1 MPFHSA
7 IMGLPPRSN
16 VRLVHRTRQLT
27 DEDGP
32 ALPPDHIV
40 GEGDDNLLS
49 ADLKSKRATFQDAFS
64 RSASAKRGGRHYAP
78 GFLYK
83 GETIDRSTTFV
94 IDPREYGELDLEA
107 DVTITPAKANEV
119 PFQRLQSYRFATSLR
134 FLAMDVRNFWMISI
148 NIATL

>member
-1 MPFHSA
+1 MHLDFCT
-7 IMGLPPRSN
+7 R
-16 VRLVHRTRQLT
+16 VR
-27 DEDGP
+27 P
-32 ALPPDHIV
+32 
-40 GEGDDNLLS
+40 
-49 ADLKSKRATFQDAFS
+49 K
-64 RSASAKRGGRHYAP
+64 
-78 GFLYK
+78 
-83 GETIDRSTTFV
+83 RSTTFV